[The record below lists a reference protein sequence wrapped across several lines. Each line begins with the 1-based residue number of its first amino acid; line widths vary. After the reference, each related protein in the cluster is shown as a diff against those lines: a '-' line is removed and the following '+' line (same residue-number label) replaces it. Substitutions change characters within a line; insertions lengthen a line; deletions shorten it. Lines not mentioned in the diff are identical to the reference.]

1 MHMLKPRFKNAYCVC
16 CWKLLP
22 TLMCLS
28 VYIIF
33 EDVVVSKEVRFRIF
47 EKWLNFIVDR
57 WVMKPWALNKTYT
70 IHVRLALF
78 NCQSMH
84 SLAYCDLKTSSM
96 NITEQLRKK
105 STHSFP
111 VLVLNCL
118 KENNCRD
125 NDSDAI

>member
-1 MHMLKPRFKNAYCVC
+1 MHMLKPRFQNAYCVC

-28 VYIIF
+28 VCIIF

-111 VLVLNCL
+111 VLVLYCL
-118 KENNCRD
+118 KENICRD